1 MNKLFKNFFTLLA
14 TMLLLVI
21 AVAAKAQEYD
31 LAYLYEPKT
40 RIATPVAMR
49 DVGVVRSIVNTKFDL
64 HVSAFAG
71 VRDQRPLLG
80 TWVGARFPVASNAAI
95 SFGPA
100 ITYEDSRFK
109 SPGFVIGI
117 KVSF

>member
-1 MNKLFKNFFTLLA
+1 MLTLCVTVMLF
-14 TMLLLVI
+14 
-21 AVAAKAQEYD
+21 VAAMPVKAQAYD

-40 RIATPVAMR
+40 RLATPVAMR
-49 DVGVVRSIVNTKFDL
+49 DIGVVSGILNTKFDL

-71 VRDQRPLLG
+71 IRDQRPLLG
-80 TWVGARFPVASNAAI
+80 TWVGARFPVAKNAAFSI
-95 SFGPA
+95 GPA